1 MHHPA
6 EGPPI
11 GENPEWQVSVR
22 LLSGS
27 CRVGGG
33 IALDRRKGSKSREVL
48 IPAVIARR
56 PSAAGVNPAASIH
69 WLRHAHT
76 SHAIN
81 NGRCG
86 RQATL
91 SEGGQMRE
99 RRLSCRQVSSTPSC
113 GHASTLRRPA
123 MPSRSPPYFSRRAP
137 SRASAGGPYR
147 YPGRQAWPSCL
158 FQCPSRAP
166 GGPAPSCRVQ
176 HPDDRVCGGQFLP
189 CW

>member
-1 MHHPA
+1 VK
-6 EGPPI
+6 
-11 GENPEWQVSVR
+11 NRSVMDVTDPFFSAR
-22 LLSGS
+22 LLPGRR
-27 CRVGGG
+27 CVFEPGHFVGGAVAARSIRCPLVYALTMPDNRTILHVALSHCC
-33 IALDRRKGSKSREVL
+33 IAM
-48 IPAVIARR
+48 
-56 PSAAGVNPAASIH
+56 AS
-69 WLRHAHT
+69 
-76 SHAIN
+76 
-81 NGRCG
+81 
-86 RQATL
+86 
-91 SEGGQMRE
+91 SELGQMRE